1 MNLFKEL
8 RRRNVFRVV
17 LAYLVVGWLVLQVA
31 DVLVDALELPVVW
44 SKAVVA
50 LLLIGFIPTVVFS
63 YVRAIHHRAHR
74 EETQP
79 CHRVSAGGCHW
90 PVRL

>member
-17 LAYLVVGWLVLQVA
+17 LAYLIVGWLVLQVA

-44 SKAVVA
+44 SNADHR
-50 LLLIGFIPTVVFS
+50 LHPCRGFFMD
-63 YVRAIHHRAHR
+63 
-74 EETQP
+74 
-79 CHRVSAGGCHW
+79 
-90 PVRL
+90 L

>member
-63 YVRAIHHRAHR
+63 
-74 EETQP
+74 
-79 CHRVSAGGCHW
+79 
-90 PVRL
+90 